1 LQLKLK
7 NACNLEV
14 NTKPVSTLHII
25 ADSNAWGAANA
36 FKALDGYAITLDI
49 LDAQAMNAKSIKDAD
64 VLIVR
69 SSVQVNEALLKG
81 SKVKFVG
88 TATIGDDHVDLAYL
102 KGQGIAFASAAGSST
117 ESVVEYMLACL
128 YQLQAMEKLDFD
140 SDTLGIIGVG
150 RIGSLLEQSCEI
162 LGLQTELND
171 PPRQREEELRKFKDI
186 EYLLKYADVLTLH
199 TPLIRDGKD
208 KTVHLLDADA
218 FSRFHGK
225 GIINAGRG
233 PCVDN
238 QALRA
243 WLDEDSKRFAIL
255 DCWEGEPSVDLALVA
270 HPQVVITTPHIAGHS
285 LDGKAANTLFVYN
298 ALCDFLEVSPQWD
311 IDADLPEIDVKS
323 IDLNDKRSDLIK
335 QFYPIVEDSN
345 TMKEAAETPET
356 FTAWFRHYR
365 NHYPI
370 RRSWRKTLQA
380 ISPDAEDMFL

>member
-1 LQLKLK
+1 MQLKLK

-25 ADSNAWGAANA
+25 ADSNAWGAASA

-49 LDAQAMNAKSIKDAD
+49 LDAQAMNANSIKDAD

-102 KGQGIAFASAAGSST
+102 KDQGIAFASAAGSST

-128 YQLQAMEKLDFD
+128 YQLQTMEKLDFD

-208 KTVHLLDADA
+208 NTVHLLDADV
-218 FSRFHGK
+218 FSRFHGN

-255 DCWEGEPSVDLALVA
+255 DCWEGEPSVDLALVT
-270 HPQVVITTPHIAGHS
+270 HPQVVIATPHIAGHS

-298 ALCDFLEVSPQWD
+298 ALCDFLEVSYQWD

-323 IDLNDKRSDLIK
+323 IDLNNKRSDLIK

-356 FTAWFRHYR
+356 FAAWFRHYR

>member
-25 ADSNAWGAANA
+25 ADSNAWGAASA

-49 LDAQAMNAKSIKDAD
+49 LDAQAMNANSIKDAD

-102 KGQGIAFASAAGSST
+102 KDQGIAFASAAGSST

-128 YQLQAMEKLDFD
+128 YQLQTMEKLDFD

-208 KTVHLLDADA
+208 NTVHLLDADV
-218 FSRFHGK
+218 FSRFHGN

-255 DCWEGEPSVDLALVA
+255 DCWEGEPSVDLALVT
-270 HPQVVITTPHIAGHS
+270 HPQVVIATPHIAGHS

-298 ALCDFLEVSPQWD
+298 ALCDFLEVSYQWD

-323 IDLNDKRSDLIK
+323 IDLNNKRSDLIK

-356 FTAWFRHYR
+356 FAAWFRHYR

>member
-1 LQLKLK
+1 M
-7 NACNLEV
+7 

-25 ADSNAWGAANA
+25 ADSNAWGAASA

-49 LDAQAMNAKSIKDAD
+49 LDAQAMNANSIKDAD

-102 KGQGIAFASAAGSST
+102 KDQGIAFASAAGSST

-128 YQLQAMEKLDFD
+128 YQLQTMEKLDFD

-208 KTVHLLDADA
+208 NTVHLLDADV
-218 FSRFHGK
+218 FSRFHGN

-255 DCWEGEPSVDLALVA
+255 DCWEGEPSVDLALVT
-270 HPQVVITTPHIAGHS
+270 HPQVVIATPHIAGHS

-298 ALCDFLEVSPQWD
+298 ALCDFLEVSYQWD

-323 IDLNDKRSDLIK
+323 IDLNNKRSDLIK

-356 FTAWFRHYR
+356 FAAWFRHYR